1 MLKIAQQTIHSSDG
15 AAVATEVLARLQL
28 GDTVLSPPRFMAG
41 KSMASWFALDIEV
54 LNMLE
59 ASTAQLHSPLPVFMN
74 ISVATLDI
82 GTFFNMFQS
91 KLMAL
96 DPEVRNRLVIE
107 IPESSGMRGAELV
120 RRLRA
125 IKSTGAKVAID
136 DFGQEHANQERLEAF
151 DWDFCKIDLPAIQ
164 TTENLNWVDAA
175 IRHCYANKTHLIME
189 KVESS
194 QDIDHLLHPV
204 RNTAWFQGYCF
215 SRPEVVGP
223 THALV
228 GLEQSRANA
237 GVLAWG

>member
-1 MLKIAQQTIHSSDG
+1 MLQ
-15 AAVATEVLARLQL
+15 
-28 GDTVLSPPRFMAG
+28 
-41 KSMASWFALDIEV
+41 
-54 LNMLE
+54 
-59 ASTAQLHSPLPVFMN
+59 ASTAQLHSPLLVFMN
-74 ISVATLDI
+74 ISAATLDI
-82 GTFFNMFQS
+82 RTFFSLFQS

-107 IPESSGMRGAELV
+107 IPESSDMRGAELV